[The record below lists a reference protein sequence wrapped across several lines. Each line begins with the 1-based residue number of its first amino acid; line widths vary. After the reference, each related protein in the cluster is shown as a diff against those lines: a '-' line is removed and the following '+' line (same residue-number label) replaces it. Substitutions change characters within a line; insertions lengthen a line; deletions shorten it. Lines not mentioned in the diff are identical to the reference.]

1 MKAYTA
7 FLDMLT
13 MFFLVLAINFH
24 LTGDYIT
31 GPVEGR
37 RGAVSIMII
46 SWQTFFAAACFCM
59 FLRYIARKIA

>member
-13 MFFLVLAINFH
+13 IFFLVLAIHFL
-24 LTGDYIT
+24 LTGNYIT

-37 RGAVSIMII
+37 RGAVSIIII
-46 SWQTFFAAACFCM
+46 SWQTFFAVACFCV
-59 FLRYIARKIA
+59 FLRYIARRIA